1 MGNDA
6 DNAKKYNEAFIKVL
20 SIPESKLTDDLE
32 YNSVP
37 EWDSLGHMS
46 LMTELE
52 HTFGISME
60 TDDIIN
66 FSTFKTG
73 KEILKKYSINL

>member
-1 MGNDA
+1 MENA
-6 DNAKKYNEAFIKVL
+6 EDNAKRYNQAFVKVL
-20 SIPESKLTDDLE
+20 SISEDKLTNDLE

-46 LMTELE
+46 LMAQLE
-52 HTFGISME
+52 SVFGISME

-66 FSTFKTG
+66 FSTFGKG
-73 KEILKKYSINL
+73 KEILKKYNIDL